1 MSQTRFKL
9 AAKNAVIDLTF
20 NIFTLLRTLSIWSM
34 YQFFSGENLKH
45 KKEKVNWW
53 NIAEKVVLNDHDLLI
68 PLYTTEHNYIKN
80 STILHLK
87 GRGKQNLCSMAWSKS
102 TNQQICLGRFQN
114 SETSIHCCLDE
125 RFRSSNPILCFSP
138 MIVWVRQGRSPI

>member
-68 PLYTTEHNYIKN
+68 PLYTTEHNYIKKLYN
-80 STILHLK
+80 PAFE
-87 GRGKQNLCSMAWSKS
+87 GEGKTKLVQHGMVQVNES
-102 TNQQICLGRFQN
+102 TNLSGTISEQWNINPLLFRWKIQIQQSHFML
-114 SETSIHCCLDE
+114 
-125 RFRSSNPILCFSP
+125 
-138 MIVWVRQGRSPI
+138 